1 MSRENEPARKWRF
14 SHFCPTQSLRSPA
27 RSRVLSRVGAKREY
41 SSYFYGEPYLF
52 ESTNHDVTMR
62 WFMPQ
67 MFLINV
73 HILDFFLLLSPMVSN
88 TFNNLDSSS
97 MDFWLS
103 TFMVNIFIFIYY
115 LQKAPY
121 KLQRERW
128 VTCNCVSSAD
138 WALEVLPWQI
148 ISSSKSLSTE
158 ATRTSTWS
166 SVDLSSNQFQTSPLV
181 FVTD

>member
-1 MSRENEPARKWRF
+1 
-14 SHFCPTQSLRSPA
+14 
-27 RSRVLSRVGAKREY
+27 
-41 SSYFYGEPYLF
+41 
-52 ESTNHDVTMR
+52 
-62 WFMPQ
+62 MPQ

-138 WALEVLPWQI
+138 
-148 ISSSKSLSTE
+148 
-158 ATRTSTWS
+158 
-166 SVDLSSNQFQTSPLV
+166 
-181 FVTD
+181 